1 MGKPYTAQQRVAALM
16 AGWTGWGTQN
26 LYAAMARV
34 QSAKSARQRIFKTLQ
49 LCADFTT
56 SSNNGRAALPRS
68 PNIRAAR
75 QRPPYQLFT
84 T

>member
-1 MGKPYTAQQRVAALM
+1 MRQWHEFKAQSPPANEFSKRFSFAPWRLCVFASNPVVVQYTRTSTAAD
-16 AGWTGWGTQN
+16 
-26 LYAAMARV
+26 
-34 QSAKSARQRIFKTLQ
+34 
-49 LCADFTT
+49 CADFTT

>member
-1 MGKPYTAQQRVAALM
+1 MRQWREFKAQSPPANEFSKRFSFALNPVVVQYTRTSTA
-16 AGWTGWGTQN
+16 TD
-26 LYAAMARV
+26 
-34 QSAKSARQRIFKTLQ
+34 
-49 LCADFTT
+49 CADFTT

-68 PNIRAAR
+68 PNIRVAR